1 MPTALELGKDGW
13 NTFVWNKRS
22 YLQLSNP
29 QVSERDEL
37 LNLVNQAAD
46 VLRQKYN
53 VKRIILFGSLAHR
66 AWFNESSDV
75 DLAVEG
81 LPSDNYWQ
89 AWREVED
96 IITDRK
102 IDFVDMCEVSESI
115 KNIIKSE
122 GIEL

>member
-1 MPTALELGKDGW
+1 MPTALELGKNGW
-13 NTFVWNKRS
+13 KAFIGNKS
-22 YLQLSNP
+22 SSLQLSEM
-29 QVSERDEL
+29 QLIQRDKL
-37 LNLVNQAAD
+37 LSLVNQTANM
-46 VLRQKYN
+46 LKTKYN
-53 VKRIILFGSLAHR
+53 ASKIILFGSLAHK
-66 AWFNESSDV
+66 AWFNENSDV

-89 AWREVED
+89 AWREIED

-102 IDFVDMCEVSESI
+102 IDFVDISEVSEPI